1 MKDAQIIFGLFIILV
16 IILSMGLQ
24 FRRKEG
30 FSKYTTTNATNIGSK
45 LNYKPIT
52 KIKGGSKNGAERYLG
67 LGYLG
72 IANAPNSI
80 ATKNIFDGMPSHY

>member
-1 MKDAQIIFGLFIILV
+1 MKDAQTIFGLFIILV

-30 FSKYTTTNATNIGSK
+30 FVTNATNIGSK

-52 KIKGGSKNGAERYLG
+52 KIKGGSTNGAERYLG

-80 ATKNIFDGMPSHY
+80 ATKNVFDGMPSHY

>member
-1 MKDAQIIFGLFIILV
+1 MKDAQTIFGLFIILV

-30 FSKYTTTNATNIGSK
+30 FTKYTTTTTIGSK
-45 LNYKPIT
+45 LNYKPKT
-52 KIKGGSKNGAERYLG
+52 KIKGGSTNGAERYLG

-72 IANAPNSI
+72 TADAPKSI
-80 ATKNIFDGMPSHY
+80 AFKNVFDGMPSHY

>member
-1 MKDAQIIFGLFIILV
+1 MKDAQTIFGLFIVLV

-24 FRRKEG
+24 FQRKEG
-30 FSKYTTTNATNIGSK
+30 FVTNATTIGSK
-45 LNYKPIT
+45 LNYKPVT

-72 IANAPNSI
+72 TADAPKSI
-80 ATKNIFDGMPSHY
+80 AVKNIFDGMPSHY